1 MGPAATHYA
10 ALGDGHARCG
20 VVTTRHSARRRAVD
34 CPYCLVLMAEDGR
47 RRADAPLWERRET
60 PARKRRR
67 RKGAGG
73 KPRTGRG
80 PAEGRRRIPPDRR
93 GKRPANFRWRK
104 RR

>member
-10 ALGDGHARCG
+10 AGRDGHARCG

-34 CPYCLVLMAEDGR
+34 CPYCLVLMDDDGR
-47 RRADAPLWERRET
+47 RRADAPLRLG
-60 PARKRRR
+60 KRRR

-73 KPRTGRG
+73 KPKTGRG
-80 PAEGRRRIPPDRR
+80 PAEGRLIPPDGR